1 MRLSEPILRKPAF
14 LAAAMALLLTGCVT
28 QGLFA
33 ERGPMSRYLGDARSP
48 EMHRTAEGWALK
60 AALHTH
66 TRWSHGAL
74 SAEELVQVARS
85 NGVAVLAVTEHDLLE
100 ACYTR
105 LFCFRDPSVVEMG
118 YASYFSQMDE
128 LQRATP
134 DLVLLPALEVTPYA
148 YWRGFPPWLRLH
160 GWNRHFTVYDLD
172 DPSSCATMPTLGN
185 QDRPRSYFQ
194 GDRGDETYAR
204 FTRHVAEHGGMTF
217 LAHPESEDS
226 YLFLTARTDDDPY
239 PEFAAEL
246 PGVTGFAALPSGR
259 GKLLEAGGIWDQVLM
274 EYLRGERDVPVWA
287 IGDADFHG
295 DEQSIDRTVT
305 WIHAEAPTEE
315 AVLAAMRDGR
325 MATFQGPDTRALWVT
340 EFSLRVAGAE
350 AGAGAVMLGQVTRDS
365 AAVELHFGLS
375 RDVPGLELRLI
386 RNGEVISTAAGR
398 ELRFDDSAFLAR
410 GDPAYYRVEGTG
422 DDGFLLATNPL
433 FRRTERVAEEGQ
445 QSRFPR

>member
-1 MRLSEPILRKPAF
+1 MSLSEPSPLKQA
-14 LAAAMALLLTGCVT
+14 LLVAAAALLGTGCVT

-33 ERGPMSRYLGDARSP
+33 ERGPMSRYLGDAPMP
-48 EMHRTAEGWALK
+48 ERVRTAEGWALK

-74 SAEELVQVARS
+74 SAEELVRVARS

-118 YASYFSQMDE
+118 YASYFSRMAE
-128 LQRATP
+128 LQQASP
-134 DLVLLPALEVTPYA
+134 DVVLLPALEVTPHA

-172 DPSSCATMPTLGN
+172 DPASWATMPTLGN

-217 LAHPESEDS
+217 LAHPESRNS
-226 YLFLTARTDDDPY
+226 HHFLTARTDDDPY

-246 PGVTGFAALPSGR
+246 PGVTGFAAFPAGH
-259 GKLLEAGGIWDQVLM
+259 GELLEAGGIWDQVLM
-274 EYLRGERDVPVWA
+274 EYLRGERDLPVWA

-305 WIHAEAPTEE
+305 WIHAEAPTQE
-315 AVLAAMRDGR
+315 AVLGAMRGGR

-340 EFSLRVAGAE
+340 EFSLRPPGS
-350 AGAGAVMLGQVTRDS
+350 GAGAVMLGQTTRDP
-365 AAVELHFGLS
+365 AAVEIRFGLS

-386 RNGEVISTAAGR
+386 RNGEVIATGAGR
-398 ELRFDDSAFLAR
+398 ELRFDDSAFLER
-410 GDPAYYRVEGTG
+410 GGPAYYRVEGTG
-422 DDGFLLATNPL
+422 DGGFLLATNPI
-433 FRRTERVAEEGQ
+433 FRRTGRLAAAGQ
-445 QSRFPR
+445 QLRFPH